1 MSELWR
7 APRGQDSR
15 NSIGSTCIDAK
26 ATLTRI
32 KNRQLIPRA
41 ILSDETGG
49 FFVVTSSVLYAKL
62 VQKEHVHHAVHARA
76 VLVRSLAHPESGS
89 EGTQVS
95 AAWLAAGPAGGR
107 WHGIVSEA

>member
-41 ILSDETGG
+41 ILSGRNRTGG
-49 FFVVTSSVLYAKL
+49 FFVVTSSVLYRYAKL
-62 VQKEHVHHAVHARA
+62 VQKEHV
-76 VLVRSLAHPESGS
+76 
-89 EGTQVS
+89 
-95 AAWLAAGPAGGR
+95 PALC
-107 WHGIVSEA
+107 